1 MTSSVAST
9 AYLAVEQQ
17 GEESV
22 TRKTTHSASS
32 NAPTVTSDR
41 KQALLLEAR
50 RDRLAWIHQ
59 AAHLL
64 HAPKD
69 PQQQEACKDGT
80 ALLQS
85 ALACSELPTVT
96 AAVASLY
103 GTATLVQDDQDST
116 GISGLTSNEVETR
129 IQKQLENRVDKD
141 KLDKVRVS
149 GMVDFSESISDYISI
164 GITKEDE
171 DYYREFVMRLG
182 TPECADLVYVIKSFV
197 HHLQDAAAASS
208 SSTNEDDIRLDRM
221 ASTIRNFSQKTY
233 QTVLSHPLFETTL
246 KSLTDPKQREQR
258 IFVPL
263 EAFVFAQCHE
273 TVWSLLSSSLE
284 NEVENEFHE
293 RVESL
298 QFVTPHHLEITCL
311 GDKQDAIE
319 LQDAVRAL
327 EAVHQV
333 SSPTLKLKC
342 MLQVFRNINLAL
354 NHGSQTASS
363 HGADDVLPTMIL
375 TVLRTKPHGMLA
387 NLRFLQAFCTTEQLR
402 GEAGYAFTNF
412 YGAVQFLRDLDLT
425 TIDTASNAALK
436 ISPEEFSAG
445 IEKCR
450 REAQERQA
458 ASEVKTEELMTSK
471 DVKEEDQLSP
481 LAMKDMDIPITEI
494 RAARLAGAE
503 INLAWALKWQE
514 EHQKNMVHDRLSSAG
529 ESSGQGS
536 GKQSKGS
543 FPLPVGFTRSY
554 GFLTAEPE
562 SLRLEDLPLLLQ
574 EYKMLVHTTETLLA
588 ERSARH
594 NSENRERLRR
604 ERSKLERD
612 ASRVLLFSQD
622 KSPKKSIQ

>member
-1 MTSSVAST
+1 
-9 AYLAVEQQ
+9 
-17 GEESV
+17 
-22 TRKTTHSASS
+22 
-32 NAPTVTSDR
+32 
-41 KQALLLEAR
+41 
-50 RDRLAWIHQ
+50 
-59 AAHLL
+59 
-64 HAPKD
+64 
-69 PQQQEACKDGT
+69 
-80 ALLQS
+80 
-85 ALACSELPTVT
+85 
-96 AAVASLY
+96 
-103 GTATLVQDDQDST
+103 
-116 GISGLTSNEVETR
+116 
-129 IQKQLENRVDKD
+129 VDKD

-149 GMVDFSESISDYISI
+149 GVVDFSENIPDYISI

-182 TPECADLVYVIKSFV
+182 TPECAELVYVIKNFV
-197 HHLQDAAAASS
+197 HHLQDAAAAPPSNS
-208 SSTNEDDIRLDRM
+208 LEHDTRSDQM
-221 ASTIRNFSQKTY
+221 AITIRNFIQKTY
-233 QTVLSHPLFETTL
+233 QTVLSHPLFETIR
-246 KSLTDPKQREQR
+246 KSFTDPKEREQR

-273 TVWSLLSSSLE
+273 TVWALLSPSLE
-284 NEVENEFHE
+284 NEMQNEFHE

-298 QFVTPHHLEITCL
+298 QFVTPRHLEITCL
-311 GDKQDAIE
+311 EDKQDAIE

-354 NHGSQTASS
+354 KHGSQTASS

-425 TIDTASNAALK
+425 NSDTASNSALK

-458 ASEVKTEELMTSK
+458 ASELKTEELVTSK
-471 DVKEEDQLSP
+471 DVKEEDQIT
-481 LAMKDMDIPITEI
+481 MKDMAIPITEI

-514 EHQKNMVHDRLSSAG
+514 DHQSGMVHDRVSSAG
-529 ESSGQGS
+529 ESTGQGS
-536 GKQSKGS
+536 GKQSNGT

-588 ERSARH
+588 ERTARH
-594 NSENRERLRR
+594 NSENRERRRR

-622 KSPKKSIQ
+622 KSPKKTSNSLSSP

>member
-9 AYLAVEQQ
+9 AHLAVEQQ

-103 GTATLVQDDQDST
+103 GTATLVQDDQGLT
-116 GISGLTSNEVETR
+116 GISGLTSTEVETR
-129 IQKQLENRVDKD
+129 IQQQLENRVDKD

-149 GMVDFSESISDYISI
+149 GMVLDFSESISDCISI

-182 TPECADLVYVIKSFV
+182 TPECAEL
-197 HHLQDAAAASS
+197 DAAAASS
-208 SSTNEDDIRLDRM
+208 SSTNDDDIRLDRM
-221 ASTIRNFSQKTY
+221 ASTIRSFCQKTY

-246 KSLTDPKQREQR
+246 KSLTDPKQRERR

-311 GDKQDAIE
+311 EDKQDAIE

-327 EAVHQV
+327 EA
-333 SSPTLKLKC
+333 
-342 MLQVFRNINLAL
+342 VFRNINLAL

-412 YGAVQFLRDLDLT
+412 YGAIQFLRDLDLT
-425 TIDTASNAALK
+425 TSDTASNSALK

-458 ASEVKTEELMTSK
+458 ASEVKTEELVTSK
-471 DVKEEDQLSP
+471 DAKEEDQISP
-481 LAMKDMDIPITEI
+481 LAMKDMDIPIAEI

-514 EHQKNMVHDRLSSAG
+514 EHQKDMVHDRLSSAG
-529 ESSGQGS
+529 ESTGQGS

-604 ERSKLERD
+604 ERS
-612 ASRVLLFSQD
+612 
-622 KSPKKSIQ
+622 